1 VGESG
6 VVMAGRPA
14 APGRALVGHGV
25 SFVALAVAYSG
36 LHQLCAP
43 LLDHLGEL
51 PLHNAT
57 R

>member
-1 VGESG
+1 VRW
-6 VVMAGRPA
+6 VV
-14 APGRALVGHGV
+14 HGV
-25 SFVALAVAYSG
+25 LFVALAVAYSG